1 MVSFPDSFSFSPT
14 SQELQ
19 FFSVTSSFTR
29 LIMKNKYVVRGLIM
43 SYFITI
49 EQYEENV
56 DVRNFAGGGGIK
68 RKRALFHFLF
78 RVVQNLQEFP
88 HLKKE

>member
-1 MVSFPDSFSFSPT
+1 MNKTKNRNHNKMDSFPDSFSFSPT

-49 EQYEENV
+49 EQYEKNV
-56 DVRNFAGGGGIK
+56 DV
-68 RKRALFHFLF
+68 
-78 RVVQNLQEFP
+78 
-88 HLKKE
+88 